1 MNVALTILITAAAS
15 LLAIASI
22 LLVRRKAP
30 DGGYFHDGDRAAGVF
45 GVLATGFS
53 VLLGFVV
60 FLAFESYD
68 NSRAGAETEALV
80 IGQQFQTAQ
89 HMPLEVR
96 DRLGGELVCYA
107 RSVVHREWPRME
119 SGTEGDALNPWGV
132 ALFRTLR
139 PIEPEVPSEEAAYG
153 KWLDQ
158 TSDREAG
165 RMQRIHAAE
174 GVIPGPL
181 WMILFAVAVLIF
193 VFMLFFA
200 DSGERAVVQGLM
212 MGTVVTV
219 MVLMLL
225 IIGFLNNPFRPGFGS
240 LQPRAMERTLEIL
253 EEERTIA
260 HDDGPLPCDEDG
272 VILNDD

>member
-1 MNVALTILITAAAS
+1 MNVALTVAITAGAS
-15 LLAIASI
+15 AVAIAAM
-22 LLVRRKAP
+22 LLVRRRAP

-68 NSRAGAETEALV
+68 ESRAGAETEAVV

-89 HMPLEVR
+89 HLPIEVR
-96 DRLGGELVCYA
+96 DILGGELVCYA
-107 RSVVHREWPRME
+107 RSVVYEEWDQME
-119 SGTEGDALNPWGV
+119 AGTAGDTLNPWGI
-132 ALFRTLR
+132 AMFKTLST
-139 PIEPEVPSEEAAYG
+139 IEPEGASEEIAYG

-158 TSDREAG
+158 ASDREAG
-165 RMQRIHAAE
+165 RIDRIHAAE

-181 WMILFAVAVLIF
+181 WLILIVIAILIF
-193 VFMLFFA
+193 VYMLFFA
-200 DSGERAVVQGLM
+200 DSGERAMVQALM

-225 IIGFLNNPFRPGFGS
+225 IIGFLNDPYHAGFGR
-240 LQPRAMERTLEIL
+240 LGPRAMERTLVIL
-253 EEERTIA
+253 EQEMTVTGDHA
-260 HDDGPLPCDEDG
+260 NLPCDG
-272 VILNDD
+272 TGSASN